1 MRAELYARSGWTLPA
16 SLDRVYDPSRA
27 ERLLGFRC
35 RTDFRAVL
43 DALARGGE
51 LPFAHDP
58 AYVSP
63 KERQGEE

>member
-1 MRAELYARSGWTLPA
+1 
-16 SLDRVYDPSRA
+16 LDRVYDPSRA
-27 ERLLGFRC
+27 ERLMGFLC

-43 DALARGGE
+43 DAIAGGGE

-63 KERQGEE
+63 KEPVSTQSLIV

>member
-1 MRAELYARSGWTLPA
+1 M
-16 SLDRVYDPSRA
+16 
-27 ERLLGFRC
+27 GFRC

-43 DALARGGE
+43 DALASGGE

-63 KERQGEE
+63 KEPGGDKRC